1 MIRLFPKLNP
11 ITRKR
16 LQRFREMRRARW
28 SLWIL
33 LLSYAIS
40 LFAELLCNDK
50 PLFALVD
57 GRVFFP
63 AFRSLLAAYLPEW
76 PGLPSKV
83 FYSRAQVLGTDEN
96 VAINFKALKASPDFK
111 ASRGDR
117 MIFPP
122 VPFGPNESISPAE
135 LSIANET
142 QIIFRPDPRVLALNV
157 DASGRIVTS
166 IGEGSFIPA
175 GASTLEAAGLATP
188 DVLAAI
194 KTRLAN
200 TSDAAH
206 SHALKSANGT
216 EVRCSL
222 SAFAPRAIAPQ
233 TVRILLRFPAEEHAR
248 TAAVVVDRAGALI
261 GGPPEL
267 WARVGGV
274 TTALLASARAR
285 FDGYVPSRTME
296 IDGVRYQ
303 ANFEREAGRF
313 PFRPCTGHALG
324 IDSAGRDVLA
334 RILYG
339 LRVSMTFGMVL
350 VFAAIFVGTLVGG
363 LQGFYGG
370 WIDLSGQRLIEVW
383 QALPFLYI
391 IMLLGSIYGQS
402 FMLLLVVDALFGWI
416 GISFYMRAE
425 FLRLRKWSFVEAART
440 QGLGDGRIM
449 FGHILPNALVPLITF
464 FPFSLVGAIGLL
476 AALDFLGFGLPPPT
490 PSWGEM
496 LSQGH
501 ENLWGW
507 WLITYPSIALFVVML
522 LCVFV
527 GEGLRAAFDPKAYS
541 KME

>member
-33 LLSYAIS
+33 LTAYAVS

-50 PLFALVD
+50 PLFARID
-57 GRVFFP
+57 GRMFFP
-63 AFRSLLAAYLPEW
+63 AFRSLLAAYLPDW

-96 VAINFKALKASPDFK
+96 VAVNFKALKAGPDFK
-111 ASRGDR
+111 PERGDR
-117 MIFPP
+117 MVFPP
-122 VPFGPNESISPAE
+122 VPFGPNESISPGE

-157 DASGRIVTS
+157 DASGRIVRTM
-166 IGEGSFIPA
+166 GEGSFLPE
-175 GASTLEAAGLATP
+175 GATTLEAAGLGAP
-188 DVLAAI
+188 DLLAAI
-194 KTRLAN
+194 RARLAN
-200 TSDAAH
+200 QEDAAR
-206 SHALKSANGT
+206 SHAVKLANGT
-216 EVRCSL
+216 EARYSL
-222 SAFAPRAIAPQ
+222 SAFSPRAAAPQ
-233 TVRILLRFPAEEHAR
+233 TARILLRFPAEEHAR
-248 TAAVVVDRAGALI
+248 TVSVVVDRAGTPRSELPPLWTQI
-261 GGPPEL
+261 GG
-267 WARVGGV
+267 
-274 TTALLASARAR
+274 TATDLLASARLR
-285 FDGYVPSRTME
+285 FDGYVPPRTLE
-296 IDGVRYQ
+296 IGGVRYQ
-303 ANFEREAGRF
+303 ANFERETGRF
-313 PFRPCTGHALG
+313 PFRPCVGHALG

-350 VFAAIFVGTLVGG
+350 VFAAIFVGTLVGA
-363 LQGFYGG
+363 LQGYYGG
-370 WIDLSGQRLIEVW
+370 WVDLSGQRLIEVW

-402 FMLLLVVDALFGWI
+402 FMLLLIVDALFGWI

-490 PSWGEM
+490 ASWGEM

-507 WLITYPSIALFVVML
+507 WLITYPSIALFAVML

-527 GEGLRAAFDPKAYS
+527 GEGLRAAFDPKAYA